1 MTIRGECGIIIRY
14 KSFTEISMKHIL
26 MITTGGTIASSN
38 SHDGL
43 SPAISSDELLFHIP
57 EVRNACDVSTVQLYN
72 LDSTNMR
79 PEYWLSIACY
89 IRDNYERYDGF
100 VITHGTDTMAYA
112 SAMLHYLIENSKKPI
127 VLTGAQIP
135 IEQRD
140 TDARE
145 NLLDAFNYAS
155 DDGAMGVHIVF
166 NGKIIA
172 ATRARK
178 TRTKSFNAFSSIDY
192 PEIGFIRNGV
202 VKYYIKEEIHGELRF
217 YDKIDPNVTVVKLIP
232 GMSADIF
239 DYVAKHSHAV
249 IIESFGVGGIPYY
262 DNDEFVEK
270 IEQML
275 ATGVRI
281 VITTQ
286 VPHEGSDMKVYQVGL
301 RIKQKYE
308 LPEAYDLT
316 TEAVVAKV
324 MWALP
329 QTDSAQSFKQLFL
342 TPIGN
347 DMI

>member
-1 MTIRGECGIIIRY
+1 
-14 KSFTEISMKHIL
+14 MKHL
-26 MITTGGTIASSN
+26 LLITTGGTIASAESEN
-38 SHDGL
+38 GLVPALASEQLLSHV
-43 SPAISSDELLFHIP
+43 P
-57 EVRNACDVSTVQLYN
+57 EVEKICRVSTVQLYN

-79 PEYWLSIACY
+79 PEYWLEISRY
-89 IRDNYERYDGF
+89 IRQVYNDYDGF

-112 SAMLHYLIENSKKPI
+112 AAMLHYLIQNSRKPI

-135 IEQRD
+135 IEKRD

-145 NLLDAFNYAS
+145 NLTDAFMYAA
-155 DDGAMGVHIVF
+155 DDGACGVHIVF
-166 NGKIIA
+166 GDKILA

-192 PEIGFIRNGV
+192 PEIGFIRGS
-202 VKYYIKEEIHGELRF
+202 VKYYIRERVEGEPIFTDEI
-217 YDKIDPNVTVVKLIP
+217 DSSVIVIKLIP

-239 DYVAKHSHAV
+239 DFIADRYHAV
-249 IIESFGVGGIPYY
+249 IIESFGVGGLPYY

-270 IEQML
+270 IETL
-275 ATGVRI
+275 IKKGVRI

-286 VPHEGSDMKVYQVGL
+286 VPHEGSDMGVYQVGL

-308 LPEAYDLT
+308 LPEAYDMT
-316 TEAVVAKV
+316 TETVVAKV

-329 QTDSAQSFKQLFL
+329 KSKTASEFSRLFY
-342 TPIGN
+342 TPVGN

>member
-1 MTIRGECGIIIRY
+1 
-14 KSFTEISMKHIL
+14 MKHIL
-26 MITTGGTIASSN
+26 MITTGGTIASSL
-38 SHDGL
+38 SSDGL
-43 SPAISSDELLFHIP
+43 SPAISSEELLMHVP
-57 EVRNACDVSTVQLYN
+57 EVRSICKISTAQLYN
-72 LDSTNMR
+72 LDSTNMK
-79 PEYWLSIACY
+79 PEYWLSIANY
-89 IRDNYERYDGF
+89 IKGYYDKYDGF

-112 SAMLHYLIENSKKPI
+112 SAMLHYLIQNSSKPI

-145 NLLDAFNYAS
+145 NLSDAFLYAA
-155 DDGAMGVHIVF
+155 DDGAMGVHVVF

-192 PEIGFIRNGV
+192 PEIGFIRGGV
-202 VKYYIKEEIHGELRF
+202 IRYYIKEAITQPVRF
-217 YDKIDPNVTVVKLIP
+217 YDEIDPLVTVIKLIP
-232 GMSADIF
+232 GMRADIF
-239 DYVAKHSHAV
+239 DYVKDHSHAV

-270 IEQML
+270 IESL
-275 ATGVRI
+275 ISRGVRI

-286 VPHEGSDMKVYQVGL
+286 VPHEGSDMTVYQVGL

-308 LPEAYDLT
+308 LPEAYDMT

-329 QTDSAQSFKQLFL
+329 QTDNAQDFGKLFL
-342 TPIGN
+342 TPVGN
-347 DMI
+347 DII